1 MTTMTL
7 EAILERVQDLRQ
19 ESREKDEVI
28 RDQQVQIE
36 ELERKVGELDRQVVA
51 LQQEL
56 DSMGGA
62 ARQAEEMLTRLSE
75 ALAG

>member
-75 ALAG
+75 VLAG

>member
-7 EAILERVQDLRQ
+7 EAILERDQDLRQ
-19 ESREKDEVI
+19 ENREKDEVI

-36 ELERKVGELDRQVVA
+36 ELERKVAELDRQLATLRV
-51 LQQEL
+51 EL

-62 ARQAEEMLTRLSE
+62 ARQAEEMLARLSD
-75 ALAG
+75 ALAD